1 MKKRTKLKLEERL
14 ILKAKEERDKPLK
27 SELEEE
33 EKEKEIVKPITHE
46 EIINEQDKVKEESSS
61 FGNLRPCLPELPDEV
76 LPPINPS
83 LNNISLDLLKPF
95 NVSITRKPDIIES
108 RSKLPVCQMEQEII
122 EAILYNPVVII
133 CGETG
138 SGKTTQIP
146 QFLYERGFGNKNSPF
161 PGQIGIT
168 QPRRVAAISMAYRVA
183 EELNIGIG
191 KDKEISYQI
200 RYDTKTVGDSN
211 IIKFMTDGILL
222 KEIQSDFLLKKY
234 SCIII
239 DEAHERTINIDLL
252 IGFLSRIIK
261 LRNEM
266 VKTNSSITPLRLIIM
281 SATLRVNDFKGKHLF
296 EVEPPVIEVESRQ
309 YKVSEHFARRTVL
322 DNYLDPCNQLVRK
335 IHEKLPKG
343 GILVFLTGKQEIL
356 TFCNKLREYNDEIDK
371 RNNSEEEKEEVEKQ
385 EEEEDDDDNEKE
397 ENINNENEFNNEN
410 DELSEDDIT
419 NCPNDKDDYISD
431 SEELFSENE
440 FIVDNEEEGEDVE
453 NKGDTEKEEKK
464 NSIENENENNDK
476 KEEEKEIIEKLYIL
490 PLYALLSDSEQH
502 KIFTPPPDNTRL
514 VVVST
519 NVAETSLTIPG
530 IKYVVDCGRVK
541 ERVYD
546 YQGSSR
552 FEVYLS
558 FIIFIDTL
566 DF

>member
-61 FGNLRPCLPELPDEV
+61 FGNLRPCLAELPDEV

-385 EEEEDDDDNEKE
+385 EEEEEEDDDNEKE
-397 ENINNENEFNNEN
+397 ENINNENEVNNEN

-464 NSIENENENNDK
+464 NSIENDNENNDK
-476 KEEEKEIIEKLYIL
+476 KEEEKEIIEKLYVL

-558 FIIFIDTL
+558 YL
-566 DF
+566 LYL